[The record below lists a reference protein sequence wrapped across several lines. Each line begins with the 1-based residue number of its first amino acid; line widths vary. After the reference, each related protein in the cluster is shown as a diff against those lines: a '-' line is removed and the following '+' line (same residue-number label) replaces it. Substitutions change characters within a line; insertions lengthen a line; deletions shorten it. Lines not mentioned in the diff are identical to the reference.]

1 MKICRL
7 QQYTCPKLDRSYPET
22 DNGLSLLASDLSVE
36 VDRGPQII
44 LFSKYTVGSHL
55 SVVSRLLPAYLVS
68 YVILTHPTYHHSTD
82 ATRLQRAYCKAGQP
96 LILIFFACWLPKANI
111 FAVSADTHPLSDTCK
126 ADLESQPV
134 AKIHDRDKLTI
145 HFPNKA

>member
-68 YVILTHPTYHHSTD
+68 YVILTHPTCHHSTD

-111 FAVSADTHPLSDTCK
+111 FAVSADTHPKYMRAQLQVN
-126 ADLESQPV
+126 QPLHHSIDD
-134 AKIHDRDKLTI
+134 A
-145 HFPNKA
+145 